1 MMNLTHKFWFQE
13 KVVQNYL
20 MNAIDTSGAQRERQ
34 KLDQLVVGDVL
45 ELARIRAFETVG
57 KGRSD

>member
-1 MMNLTHKFWFQE
+1 MNLTHKFWFQE

-20 MNAIDTSGAQRERQ
+20 TNAIDTSGAQRERQ
-34 KLDQLVVGDVL
+34 KLDQLVVGDAL
-45 ELARIRAFETVG
+45 GLNCSRAFGTVR